1 MLTKLFIHIHRILGL
16 ILCILCFSWFISGIV
31 MIYHSFPRVSQE
43 DRFTRAEILDT
54 NGLPAIQDVL
64 LRLPAKTPTRGLSL
78 NNPYGDPIFSIGGGR
93 QSVELY
99 ADTNVVAPVIN
110 YALCENRAARWCAD
124 RKITRVDT
132 LYALD
137 QWIPLAHYK
146 REFPIYKFYFDG
158 PEKYQLYVSSRT
170 ANILQFT
177 DSDNRFWAWF
187 GAIPHWV
194 YFTWLRQDAT
204 LWSKTVI
211 WLSGI
216 GCLMVIAGIWVT
228 VDVWRR
234 TRKSHRQGFSPYRK
248 KWYHWHYLSGIF
260 FGIFVLTFTFSG
272 MMSVA
277 DIPEWIHKPALKSS
291 PLRTLQAK
299 APQPEDYTLD
309 YRTVITSFPEVR
321 QIEWSNF
328 RKHPYYTVKDGKGE
342 QYIDA
347 TDSVPHTLQ
356 LQEKEIREGVESV
369 YAADSIP
376 AHQRPELHMTLLN
389 HFETYY
395 RDMSSMYRGRSQL
408 PVWKITVDDSDR
420 SVFYIHPET
429 GIIRYVN
436 TSSRWKY
443 WSYTA
448 MHRMR
453 LPGLNSNTTLRKTVL
468 WILLLGG
475 TVTSV
480 TGIVLSI
487 NYVRRKCRKKQKR
500 LL

>member
-78 NNPYGDPIFSIGGGR
+78 NNPYGDPVFSIGGGR

-187 GAIPHWV
+187 GAIPHNSC
-194 YFTWLRQDAT
+194 TGH
-204 LWSKTVI
+204 VI
-211 WLSGI
+211 SECSCVLPDSFSAYVPTGS
-216 GCLMVIAGIWVT
+216 LAGKAFFAP
-228 VDVWRR
+228 R
-234 TRKSHRQGFSPYRK
+234 TRSDGSSGTTSRVSSSV
-248 KWYHWHYLSGIF
+248 YLS
-260 FGIFVLTFTFSG
+260 S
-272 MMSVA
+272 
-277 DIPEWIHKPALKSS
+277 
-291 PLRTLQAK
+291 
-299 APQPEDYTLD
+299 
-309 YRTVITSFPEVR
+309 
-321 QIEWSNF
+321 
-328 RKHPYYTVKDGKGE
+328 
-342 QYIDA
+342 
-347 TDSVPHTLQ
+347 
-356 LQEKEIREGVESV
+356 
-369 YAADSIP
+369 
-376 AHQRPELHMTLLN
+376 
-389 HFETYY
+389 
-395 RDMSSMYRGRSQL
+395 RG
-408 PVWKITVDDSDR
+408 
-420 SVFYIHPET
+420 Y
-429 GIIRYVN
+429 
-436 TSSRWKY
+436 
-443 WSYTA
+443 
-448 MHRMR
+448 
-453 LPGLNSNTTLRKTVL
+453 
-468 WILLLGG
+468 
-475 TVTSV
+475 
-480 TGIVLSI
+480 
-487 NYVRRKCRKKQKR
+487 
-500 LL
+500 